1 MKYKAIN
8 KLVYILLQ
16 LQAATCFNNTY
27 SRSAMMAA
35 VSRDVGSPFFIVM
48 HALPQG
54 HKSTEKIFVNLKTD
68 SPQRHSGTEK
78 IFLLLKTYKNSVSLC
93 LCGEKRFLYV

>member
-68 SPQRHSGTEK
+68 SPQRHRDTEFLYVFNNKK
-78 IFLLLKTYKNSVSLC
+78 IFSVPLC